1 MKILII
7 EDELPA
13 KVQLERLITNNF
25 PEFEIVAHQSS
36 VKGAIE
42 WLQSN
47 NVDLIFTDVELSDG
61 RCFEIFKSVSPK
73 ADLIFTTAYDNYAIQ
88 AFKVNS
94 LDYLLKPIDENDFI
108 TAVEK
113 SIQNHLKETFDISAI
128 QELIFTKNKKEYK
141 KRFSIRLGD
150 KIYIIHS
157 EEIAYFYSED
167 KVTFLVTNDAKRH
180 ISDFSLD
187 QIETMVDPESFF
199 RISRGCIA
207 HINAIKSVS
216 KHFNSRLKVILSPD
230 ICKEVLVSRIRVPE
244 FMKWIGDSF

>member
-1 MKILII
+1 MKVLII

-13 KVQLERLITNNF
+13 KVQLERLITNHY
-25 PEFEIVAHQSS
+25 PHFEVVGHQSS

-42 WLQSN
+42 WLQVHS
-47 NVDLIFTDVELSDG
+47 VDLIFTDVELSDG
-61 RCFEIFKSVSPK
+61 RCFEIFKSVTPD

-88 AFKVNS
+88 AFKVNG
-94 LDYLLKPIDENDFI
+94 LDYLLKPISEEDFI
-108 TAVEK
+108 SAVEK
-113 SIQNHLKETFDISAI
+113 SIRKHQKGVLDLSTI
-128 QELIFTKNKKEYK
+128 QELILSKNKKEYK

-150 KIYIIHS
+150 KIYIIQS
-157 EEIAYFYSED
+157 DDIAYFYSED
-167 KVTFLVTNDAKRH
+167 KVTFLVTNDSKRH

-187 QIETMVDPESFF
+187 QIETMVDPECFF

-207 HINAIKSVS
+207 NISSIKSVS
-216 KHFNSRLKVILSPD
+216 KHFNSRLKVILTPD

>member
-1 MKILII
+1 MKVLII
-7 EDELPA
+7 EDEIPA
-13 KVQLERLITNNF
+13 KVQLERLINSNF
-25 PEFEIVAHQSS
+25 PDFEIVSHQMS

-42 WLQSN
+42 WMQLHN
-47 NVDLIFTDVELSDG
+47 ADLIFTDVELSDG
-61 RCFEIFKSVSPK
+61 RCFEIFKSVKPK
-73 ADLIFTTAYDNYAIQ
+73 ADIIFTTAYDNYAIQ
-88 AFKVNS
+88 AFKVNG
-94 LDYLLKPIDENDFI
+94 LDYLLKPIDEADFI
-108 TAVEK
+108 AAVEK
-113 SIQNHLKETFDISAI
+113 SIKNHQKETFDISAI
-128 QELIFTKNKKEYK
+128 QELILSKNKREYK

-150 KIYIIHS
+150 KIYIIQS
-157 EEIAYFYSED
+157 DEIAYFYSED

-216 KHFNSRLKVILSPD
+216 KHFNSRLKVILTPD